1 MKYLTN
7 QFSKIL
13 TLSIVFALLGFAAL
27 AQQMPP
33 QMEIKEDFKD
43 SELKEFV
50 KVNLELMPIQE
61 KSQEGMLAAIEASGL
76 TVERFQELAQAQQG
90 GNLTDVAE
98 SAEEMAMFNEAGQ
111 KVMGMQQDMQ
121 TEIQQVIEDSKLSQ
135 QEFQQLYMAYTQSA
149 KVKAKVDEMMAK
161 ELN

>member
-27 AQQMPP
+27 AQQMPT